1 MFTVRVQPR
10 ALAEIEAIHR
20 YIAEKASLAAADR
33 LVRWLN
39 RGSHQPRVDAPTR
52 CPRAP
57 ENDRFNDEVR
67 HRIEGNY
74 RALFTIRGN
83 TVYIIRVLGRGQDW
97 ADPNQ

>member
-33 LVRWLN
+33 WYDGFIEALISLE
-39 RGSHQPRVDAPTR
+39 SMPTR

-57 ENDRFNDEVR
+57 ENDRFSDEVR

-74 RALFTIRGN
+74 RALFTIRGD

>member
-20 YIAEKASLAAADR
+20 YIGEKASLAAADHWYDGFIEA
-33 LVRWLN
+33 LISLE
-39 RGSHQPRVDAPTR
+39 SIPTR

-57 ENDRFNDEVR
+57 ENDRFKDEVR
-67 HRIEGNY
+67 HRIEGDY

-97 ADPNQ
+97 AQPD

>member
-1 MFTVRVQPR
+1 M
-10 ALAEIEAIHR
+10 
-20 YIAEKASLAAADR
+20 
-33 LVRWLN
+33 
-39 RGSHQPRVDAPTR
+39 PTR

-57 ENDRFNDEVR
+57 ENDRFRAEVR

-74 RALFTIRGN
+74 RALFTIRGD

>member
-1 MFTVRVQPR
+1 M
-10 ALAEIEAIHR
+10 
-20 YIAEKASLAAADR
+20 
-33 LVRWLN
+33 
-39 RGSHQPRVDAPTR
+39 PTL

-57 ENDRFNDEVR
+57 ENDRFRDEVR

-74 RALFTIRGN
+74 RALFTIRGD